1 MVTAAHNP
9 LFSAALAGAPLLIW
23 SPAAQA
29 LEVRSPQF
37 TDGASL
43 ALAQVNSR
51 CGGQNESPALN
62 WSGAPAGTR
71 SYALTVFDS
80 DANHGHG
87 FWHWLVVDIP
97 AAVPGLPAGAGSGAG
112 LPAGAQQAENDFGD
126 SAYDGPCPP
135 SGSGVHHYEFT
146 LYALSSASVPLSP
159 EIKDAALAAWLKSR
173 ALATATLVGLYK
185 R

>member
-1 MVTAAHNP
+1 MVTAAPN
-9 LFSAALAGAPLLIW
+9 LLTSAALAALLTW
-23 SPAAQA
+23 SPAARA

-37 TDGASL
+37 ADGASL
-43 ALAQVNSR
+43 PLAQVNSR

-97 AAVPGLPAGAGSGAG
+97 AAAPGLPAGTGSGTG
-112 LPAGAQQAENDFGD
+112 LPTGALQAENDFGD
-126 SAYDGPCPP
+126 RAYDGPCPP
-135 SGSGVHHYEFT
+135 SGSGPHHYEFT
-146 LYALSSASVPLSP
+146 LYALGTAEVPFGP
-159 EIKDAALAAWLKSR
+159 DAKGGETGTYLKSR
-173 ALATATLVGLYK
+173 ALATATLTGTY
-185 R
+185 RR